1 MLCSFVDMILGGKE
15 IMLLIIINYE
25 NEMKTDDKCCRL
37 KYYIR
42 KINEKD
48 KNILNLGTDI
58 EFD

>member
-1 MLCSFVDMILGGKE
+1 MILGGKE

-25 NEMKTDDKCCRL
+25 NEMKTGDKCCRL